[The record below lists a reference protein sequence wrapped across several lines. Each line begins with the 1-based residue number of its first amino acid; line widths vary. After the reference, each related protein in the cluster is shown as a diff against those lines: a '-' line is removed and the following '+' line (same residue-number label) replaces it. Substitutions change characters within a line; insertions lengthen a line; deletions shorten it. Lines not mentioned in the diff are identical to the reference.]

1 MYLSGEDRDE
11 SEPAMT
17 YRVVQWSTGNVG
29 HYALRGIIHHPD
41 LELVGVWVHSEGKA
55 GRDAGELA
63 GVEPVGVAA
72 TNDVDA
78 LLALQPD
85 CVCYTATA
93 DQRPTEA
100 LDDLVRI
107 LSAGINV
114 VSSSM
119 VMLVYPHGADDWV
132 VAPLVQA
139 CEAGGASF
147 FTSGIDPGFA
157 NDLIPLA
164 LASAS
169 ERVDS
174 IRVMEILNYDTYDQP
189 TVLFDTM
196 GFAQSPDDE
205 PPMLLQ
211 PGILGFAWGGTL
223 RALAAGRGLELD
235 GIEETYERLT
245 TDETFEVPSGTVE
258 QGTVSGLRFEVRGMV
273 DGKAR
278 VIVEH
283 VTRLRDAIAPEWPQ
297 PAGKGCYR
305 ILIEGEPRIIT
316 DVQLLGEHDDD
327 HNTGGLVGT
336 AMRLVNA
343 IPAVC
348 AAEPG
353 LLSVLDVPLAK
364 PPTA

>member
-1 MYLSGEDRDE
+1 M
-11 SEPAMT
+11 A

-29 HYALRGIIHHPD
+29 RYALRGILNHPD
-41 LELVGVWVHSEGKA
+41 LELAGLWVHSADKA
-55 GRDAGELA
+55 GQDAGVLA
-63 GVEPVGVAA
+63 GLDPIGVVA
-72 TNDVDA
+72 TNDADEVLGLGA
-78 LLALQPD
+78 D

-93 DQRPTEA
+93 DQRPFEA
-100 LDDLVRI
+100 LEDLTKI
-107 LSAGINV
+107 LRSGANV

-119 VMLVYPHGADDWV
+119 VMLVYPHNADAAFVD
-132 VAPLVQA
+132 PLREA
-139 CEAGGASF
+139 CEEGGSSF

-196 GFAQSPDDE
+196 GFAHPPEDI
-205 PPMLLQ
+205 PMLLQ
-211 PGILGFAWGGTL
+211 PGILGLAWGGTL
-223 RALAAGRGLELD
+223 RALAAGLGLQLD
-235 GIEETYERLT
+235 GIEEHYERVT
-245 TDETFEVPSGTVE
+245 TDKTFEVPSGTVE
-258 QGTVSGLRFEVRGMV
+258 KGTVAGLRFEVRGMV
-273 DGKAR
+273 AGKAR

-283 VTRLRDAIAPEWPQ
+283 VTRLRDDIAPEWPQ

-305 ILIEGEPRIIT
+305 IVIEGEPRIIT
-316 DVQLLGEHDDD
+316 DVQLLGEHDGD

-348 AAEPG
+348 EAPPG
-353 LLSVLDVPLAK
+353 LLSVLDIPLAR
-364 PPTA
+364 PAT

>member
-1 MYLSGEDRDE
+1 
-11 SEPAMT
+11 MT

-29 HYALRGIIHHPD
+29 RYALRGIINHPD
-41 LELVGVWVHSEGKA
+41 LELVGLWVHSDDKV

-63 GVEPVGVAA
+63 GVGAVGVAA
-72 TNDVDA
+72 TNDVDE
-78 LLALQPD
+78 LLALKPD

-93 DQRPTEA
+93 DQRPNEA
-100 LDDLVRI
+100 LEDLTRI
-107 LSAGINV
+107 LRAGANI

-119 VMLVYPHGADDWV
+119 VMLVYPHNADDWV
-132 VAPLVQA
+132 REPLQEA
-139 CEAGGASF
+139 CKAGGASF

-223 RALAAGRGLELD
+223 RALAAGLGLELD
-235 GIEETYERLT
+235 GIEESYERVT
-245 TDETFEVPSGTVE
+245 TDETFEVPRE
-258 QGTVSGLRFEVRGMV
+258 RWRRGRLPGC
-273 DGKAR
+273 DSRSAAWSTAR
-278 VIVEH
+278 
-283 VTRLRDAIAPEWPQ
+283 R
-297 PAGKGCYR
+297 G
-305 ILIEGEPRIIT
+305 
-316 DVQLLGEHDDD
+316 
-327 HNTGGLVGT
+327 
-336 AMRLVNA
+336 
-343 IPAVC
+343 
-348 AAEPG
+348 
-353 LLSVLDVPLAK
+353 
-364 PPTA
+364 

>member
-1 MYLSGEDRDE
+1 M
-11 SEPAMT
+11 P
-17 YRVVQWSTGNVG
+17 YRVAQWSTGNVG
-29 HYALRGIIHHPD
+29 RHALRGIIRHPD
-41 LELVGVWVHSEGKA
+41 LELAGLWVHSADKA

-63 GVEPVGVAA
+63 GLDAVGVAA
-72 TNDVDA
+72 TNDVDEI
-78 LLALQPD
+78 LALKPD

-93 DQRPTEA
+93 DQRPNEA
-100 LDDLVRI
+100 LEDLTKI
-107 LSAGINV
+107 LRSGCNI

-119 VMLVYPHGADDWV
+119 VMLVYPHNADDWLV
-132 VAPLVQA
+132 EPLQA
-139 CEAGGASF
+139 ACAEGGSSF

-157 NDLIPLA
+157 NDLVPLA

-169 ERVDS
+169 DRVDS

-196 GFAQSPDDE
+196 GFANPPE
-205 PPMLLQ
+205 NIPMLLQ

-223 RALAAGRGLELD
+223 RALAAGLGLALD
-235 GIEETYERLT
+235 EIEEHYERVT
-245 TDETFEVPSGTVE
+245 ADETFEVPSGTVE
-258 QGTVSGLRFEVRGMV
+258 KGTVAGLRFEVRGMV
-273 DGKAR
+273 DDQAR

-283 VTRLRDAIAPEWPQ
+283 VTHLRDDIAPEWPQ

-305 ILIEGEPRIIT
+305 IVIEGEPRIIT

-327 HNTGGLVGT
+327 HNTGGLVAT

-348 AAEPG
+348 EAPPG
-353 LLSVLDVPLAK
+353 LLSVLDIPLAK
-364 PPTA
+364 PRA

>member
-1 MYLSGEDRDE
+1 MV
-11 SEPAMT
+11 

-29 HYALRGIIHHPD
+29 RHALRGIINHPD
-41 LELVGVWVHSEGKA
+41 LELVGLWVHSADKA

-63 GVEPVGVAA
+63 GVGPVGVTA
-72 TNDVDA
+72 TNDVDE

-93 DQRPTEA
+93 DQRPFEA
-100 LDDLVRI
+100 LEDLEKI
-107 LSAGINV
+107 LASGANV

-119 VMLVYPHGADDWV
+119 VMMVYPHTADAAFV
-132 VAPLVQA
+132 EPLTTA
-139 CEAGGASF
+139 TSKGGSSF

-174 IRVMEILNYDTYDQP
+174 IRVMEILNYDTYDQA

-196 GFAQSPDDE
+196 GFASPPEDV
-205 PPMLLQ
+205 PMLLQ
-211 PGILGFAWGGTL
+211 PGILGLAWGGTL
-223 RALAAGRGLELD
+223 HALAAGLGLELD
-235 GIEETYERLT
+235 GMEEHYERVT
-245 TDETFEVPSGTVE
+245 TDEAFEIPAGTVAK
-258 QGTVSGLRFEVRGMV
+258 GTVAGLRFEVRGMV

-283 VTRLRDAIAPEWPQ
+283 VTRRRDDIAPEWPQ
-297 PAGKGCYR
+297 PAGGGCYR
-305 ILIEGEPRIIT
+305 IVIEGEPRMAT
-316 DVQLLGEHDDD
+316 DVQLMGEHDGD
-327 HNTGGLVGT
+327 HNTGGLVAT

-348 AAEPG
+348 EAPPG
-353 LLSVLDVPLAK
+353 LLSVLDIPLAK
-364 PPTA
+364 PPT

>member
-1 MYLSGEDRDE
+1 M
-11 SEPAMT
+11 A

-29 HYALRGIIHHPD
+29 RHALRGIINHPD
-41 LELVGVWVHSEGKA
+41 LELVGLWVHSEDKVGL
-55 GRDAGELA
+55 DAGELA
-63 GVEPVGVAA
+63 GIGPVGVAA
-72 TNDVDA
+72 TNDVEA
-78 LLALQPD
+78 LLALIPD

-93 DQRPTEA
+93 DQRPMEA
-100 LDDLVRI
+100 LEDLTRI
-107 LSAGINV
+107 LKSGANV

-119 VMLVYPHGADDWV
+119 VMLVYPHDAEPSFVEPLRQAAEEGAS
-132 VAPLVQA
+132 
-139 CEAGGASF
+139 SF

-157 NDLIPLA
+157 NDLVPLA

-196 GFAQSPDDE
+196 GFAQPPDNV
-205 PPMLLQ
+205 PMLLQ

-223 RALAAGRGLELD
+223 RALAAGLGLELD
-235 GIEETYERLT
+235 GIEERYERVT
-245 TDETFEVPSGTVE
+245 TDETFEVPSGTVQE
-258 QGTVSGLRFEVRGMV
+258 GTVAGLRFEVAGMV
-273 DGKAR
+273 AGKAR

-283 VTRLRDAIAPEWPQ
+283 VTRLRDDIAPEWPQ

-305 ILIEGEPRIIT
+305 IVIEGEPRILT
-316 DVQLLGEHDDD
+316 DVQLLGEHDGD
-327 HNTGGLVGT
+327 HNTGGLVAT

-348 AAEPG
+348 RARPG
-353 LLSVLDVPLAK
+353 LLSALDIPLAK
-364 PPTA
+364 PPTGNTV

>member
-1 MYLSGEDRDE
+1 
-11 SEPAMT
+11 MT
-17 YRVVQWSTGNVG
+17 YRVAQCSTGNVG
-29 HYALRGIIHHPD
+29 RYALRGIIGHPD
-41 LELVGVWVHSEGKA
+41 LELAGLWVHSGDKA
-55 GRDAGELA
+55 GKDAGELA
-63 GVEPVGVAA
+63 GVDAVGVAA
-72 TNDVDA
+72 TNDPDEIIA
-78 LLALQPD
+78 LHPD

-93 DQRPTEA
+93 DQRPNEA
-100 LDDLVRI
+100 LEDLVKI
-107 LSAGINV
+107 LRAGINV

-119 VMLVYPHGADDWV
+119 VMLVYPHNADDWLV
-132 VAPLVQA
+132 EPLQA
-139 CEAGGASF
+139 ACAEGGSSF

-174 IRVMEILNYDTYDQP
+174 IRVMEILNYDTYDQA

-196 GFAQSPDDE
+196 GFAHPTDHV
-205 PPMLLQ
+205 PLLLQ

-223 RALAAGRGLELD
+223 RALAAGLGLELD
-235 GIEETYERLT
+235 GIEEHYERVT
-245 TDETFEVPSGTVE
+245 ADETFEVPSGTVE
-258 QGTVSGLRFEVRGMV
+258 KGTVAGLRFEVRGMV

-283 VTRLRDAIAPEWPQ
+283 VTRLRDDIAPEWPQ

-305 ILIEGEPRIIT
+305 IVIEGEPRIIT

-327 HNTGGLVGT
+327 HNTGGLVAT

-348 AAEPG
+348 DAPPG
-353 LLSVLDVPLAK
+353 LLSVLDVPLAT
-364 PPTA
+364 PRT

>member
-1 MYLSGEDRDE
+1 
-11 SEPAMT
+11 MT

-29 HYALRGIIHHPD
+29 RYALRGIINHPD
-41 LELVGVWVHSEGKA
+41 LELVGVWVHSEDKV

-63 GVEPVGVAA
+63 GVAATGVAA
-72 TNDVDA
+72 TNDVEA

-93 DQRPTEA
+93 DQRPNEA
-100 LDDLVRI
+100 LEDLTRI
-107 LSAGINV
+107 LRTGSNV

-119 VMLVYPHGADDWV
+119 VMLVYPHNADDWV
-132 VAPLVQA
+132 VEPLLQA
-139 CEAGGASF
+139 CAAGEASF

-174 IRVMEILNYDTYDQP
+174 IRVSEILNYDTYDQP

-196 GFAQSPDDE
+196 GFGQSPDDE

-223 RALAAGRGLELD
+223 RALAAGLGLELD
-235 GIEETYERLT
+235 AIEEHYERVT
-245 TDETFEVPSGTVE
+245 TDETFQIPSGTVE
-258 QGTVSGLRFEVRGMV
+258 KGTVAGLRFEVRGMV
-273 DGKAR
+273 DGIAR

-283 VTRLRDAIAPEWPQ
+283 VTRLRDDIAPEWPQ

-305 ILIEGEPRIIT
+305 IQIEGEPRIIT
-316 DVQLLGEHDDD
+316 DVQLLGEHDGD
-327 HNTGGLVGT
+327 HNTGGLVAT

-343 IPAVC
+343 IPGVC
-348 AAEPG
+348 DAPPG
-353 LLSVLDVPLAK
+353 LLSALDLPLAK
-364 PPTA
+364 PSTG